1 MPAVPRWTGSERPV
15 IQGSS
20 FLAPVRWPDGSQAR
34 RPVFFTGFGHFGRVV
49 ADLEKWPAYG
59 TNIIQIELGP
69 SRIFPRQGTTDEAPV
84 RELEHTL
91 DRAQKAGVA
100 ICLLISPHYL
110 PDWALARWPQLR
122 RRREG
127 FLRYCLHAPE
137 GQELLQRFLEVLL
150 EPIKNHPALH
160 SICLSNEPVN
170 KEEPCDAAR
179 KEWQTWLQQRHG
191 NLGRLNERH
200 GSHYA
205 KWLEVP
211 LPDPFGP
218 LPAAPLTLDYVRF
231 NQEFF
236 AHWHALLADGVHRIA
251 AGLPVHAKAMTWTML
266 NDGDVRLGVD
276 AELFGR
282 FSNINGNDAVN
293 FFGFGLSEFA
303 QGWEA
308 NAMGHDLQRSVL
320 DAPVFNTENH
330 VLEDRNVRAVP
341 PEHIRAA
348 IWQAAVHGQSA
359 TTIWVWDRAF
369 DSRSDFAGSILER
382 PACAEAVGV
391 VNCDMN
397 RAAKE
402 LTALQQAR
410 PEVLLLHGTSS
421 LVWDGARH
429 TDCRNKLYTALAFSG
444 LKTGFITERR
454 LEAGHLPDA
463 PVVFVPDVVHLSDAA
478 RDTLR
483 KYKGHLALVGG
494 PEVLTRDEYDRPR
507 HPSPLPIT

>member
-34 RPVFFTGFGHFGRVV
+34 RPVFFTGFGHLAAWWRISRNGRRRHQHHPDR
-49 ADLEKWPAYG
+49 ARTEPHLSAA
-59 TNIIQIELGP
+59 
-69 SRIFPRQGTTDEAPV
+69 RAADEAPV

-110 PDWALARWPQLR
+110 PDWALARWPQLH

-236 AHWHALLADGVHRIA
+236 AHWHARCSRTACTG
-251 AGLPVHAKAMTWTML
+251 
-266 NDGDVRLGVD
+266 
-276 AELFGR
+276 
-282 FSNINGNDAVN
+282 S
-293 FFGFGLSEFA
+293 
-303 QGWEA
+303 
-308 NAMGHDLQRSVL
+308 LQAFRSM
-320 DAPVFNTENH
+320 P
-330 VLEDRNVRAVP
+330 
-341 PEHIRAA
+341 
-348 IWQAAVHGQSA
+348 
-359 TTIWVWDRAF
+359 
-369 DSRSDFAGSILER
+369 R
-382 PACAEAVGV
+382 P
-391 VNCDMN
+391 
-397 RAAKE
+397 
-402 LTALQQAR
+402 
-410 PEVLLLHGTSS
+410 
-421 LVWDGARH
+421 
-429 TDCRNKLYTALAFSG
+429 
-444 LKTGFITERR
+444 
-454 LEAGHLPDA
+454 
-463 PVVFVPDVVHLSDAA
+463 
-478 RDTLR
+478 
-483 KYKGHLALVGG
+483 
-494 PEVLTRDEYDRPR
+494 
-507 HPSPLPIT
+507 